1 MKKQFLF
8 VALFLIVYIFCFI
21 VIKEIIIKM
30 GKKNFLLILSLH
42 CRKKIYSSFPEV
54 SWILS
59 ALQNDEWM
67 PCSLLLLKSFLFM
80 PVIQGLCFN
89 CSCEMK
95 TFLLMNKHCH
105 FLNIC
110 MQNVFK
116 AIMKCFARVLG
127 SFFFP
132 SPERQFFS
140 TFSFMLSSPIER
152 PFRVNLF
159 KQYQCFSV
167 MNNFL

>member
-1 MKKQFLF
+1 
-8 VALFLIVYIFCFI
+8 
-21 VIKEIIIKM
+21 
-30 GKKNFLLILSLH
+30 
-42 CRKKIYSSFPEV
+42 
-54 SWILS
+54 
-59 ALQNDEWM
+59 M

-127 SFFFP
+127 SFFSP

-167 MNNFL
+167 MNNFLQKTITHNSTFRYFYFCAPRMQGLCSRISFFEKAEAIKTLINL